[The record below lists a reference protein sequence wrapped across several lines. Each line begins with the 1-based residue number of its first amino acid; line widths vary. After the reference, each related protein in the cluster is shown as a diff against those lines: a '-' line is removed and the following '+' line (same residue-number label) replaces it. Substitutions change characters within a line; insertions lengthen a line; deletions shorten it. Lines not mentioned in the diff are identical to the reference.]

1 MCGETLRTIFIY
13 IWLEVSAISTKELQI
28 NEEIRAKEVRIV
40 GEGGEQ
46 VGVMSTSAA
55 LSMAYEKDL
64 DLVLIAPNA
73 QPPVCR
79 IMDYGKYRFERDK
92 KEKEAKKKQT
102 VVEVKEIQL
111 SCNIDTH
118 DFETKV
124 KHAHR
129 FIGDGNKV
137 RVVVKF
143 RGREMSHLDIGRD
156 LLARFEEAVSDAGT
170 VEKRPSLEGRFMSMI
185 SKSDKAA
192 RQVII
197 ALPYFGLAA
206 YPNYTSAM
214 GAINE
219 GVIKMGK
226 IKTHKATA
234 KRFSLTKNGKVK
246 LNHTNRRHKLGHK
259 TAKRKRQ
266 LRVRRLPQHVDGSG
280 CQDSARRISPAAV
293 TDSHYTE

>member
-156 LLARFEEAVSDAGT
+156 LLARFEEAVSDDTGT
-170 VEKRPSLEGRFMSMI
+170 VEKR
-185 SKSDKAA
+185 
-192 RQVII
+192 
-197 ALPYFGLAA
+197 
-206 YPNYTSAM
+206 
-214 GAINE
+214 
-219 GVIKMGK
+219 
-226 IKTHKATA
+226 
-234 KRFSLTKNGKVK
+234 
-246 LNHTNRRHKLGHK
+246 RRW
-259 TAKRKRQ
+259 
-266 LRVRRLPQHVDGSG
+266 RVAS
-280 CQDSARRISPAAV
+280 
-293 TDSHYTE
+293 

>member
-1 MCGETLRTIFIY
+1 MCGETLRTIFI

-111 SCNIDTH
+111 SCNIGTH

-185 SKSDKAA
+185 
-192 RQVII
+192 
-197 ALPYFGLAA
+197 
-206 YPNYTSAM
+206 
-214 GAINE
+214 
-219 GVIKMGK
+219 
-226 IKTHKATA
+226 
-234 KRFSLTKNGKVK
+234 
-246 LNHTNRRHKLGHK
+246 
-259 TAKRKRQ
+259 
-266 LRVRRLPQHVDGSG
+266 
-280 CQDSARRISPAAV
+280 ISPIKQPAK
-293 TDSHYTE
+293 

>member
-79 IMDYGKYRFERDK
+79 IMDNGKYRFERDK

-185 SKSDKAA
+185 
-192 RQVII
+192 
-197 ALPYFGLAA
+197 
-206 YPNYTSAM
+206 
-214 GAINE
+214 
-219 GVIKMGK
+219 
-226 IKTHKATA
+226 
-234 KRFSLTKNGKVK
+234 
-246 LNHTNRRHKLGHK
+246 
-259 TAKRKRQ
+259 
-266 LRVRRLPQHVDGSG
+266 
-280 CQDSARRISPAAV
+280 ISPIKQPAK
-293 TDSHYTE
+293 

>member
-1 MCGETLRTIFIY
+1 MRGDSPHNFYFI

-185 SKSDKAA
+185 
-192 RQVII
+192 
-197 ALPYFGLAA
+197 
-206 YPNYTSAM
+206 
-214 GAINE
+214 
-219 GVIKMGK
+219 
-226 IKTHKATA
+226 
-234 KRFSLTKNGKVK
+234 
-246 LNHTNRRHKLGHK
+246 
-259 TAKRKRQ
+259 
-266 LRVRRLPQHVDGSG
+266 
-280 CQDSARRISPAAV
+280 ISPIKQPAK
-293 TDSHYTE
+293 